1 MADAPDNSDD
11 HPVRY
16 VITNMAHP
24 EGSLAGLR
32 VLTFPA
38 WGSRYTY
45 ATREEA
51 EEQMKLYE
59 PDLRAKILGDR
70 ADTLLV
76 LAVQCWPGW
85 NAFMLGTWKRWSWQA
100 RRSENWRSRS
110 VENRTTRCER
120 SREYRISKKSA
131 RCSMQLLSFT
141 SEPVRRLNKSETRYV
156 RTRSA
161 WLRGGI

>member
-1 MADAPDNSDD
+1 MRPRESVAHEAGDRAERRPLFKEKSMADAPDNSDD

-76 LAVQCWPGW
+76 LAVQCWPGHFDPKRTVW
-85 NAFMLGTWKRWSWQA
+85 PGDEEASLG
-100 RRSENWRSRS
+100 
-110 VENRTTRCER
+110 
-120 SREYRISKKSA
+120 
-131 RCSMQLLSFT
+131 
-141 SEPVRRLNKSETRYV
+141 
-156 RTRSA
+156 
-161 WLRGGI
+161 